1 MSHMCSAV
9 QCLVCFWVCMVC
21 LGFEMGFSE
30 CVVFLVPEHVLVS
43 LWVSLYFFGGVD
55 HCGRVLV
62 CCMVLRQLFWVHH
75 GWRLWRGVLGVL
87 WAL

>member
-43 LWVSLYFFGGVD
+43 LWVSLYFFGG
-55 HCGRVLV
+55 G
-62 CCMVLRQLFWVHH
+62 
-75 GWRLWRGVLGVL
+75 
-87 WAL
+87 